1 MRFINYLFLLFA
13 VITGVLT
20 LPCDECS
27 QHRADLKTTQ
37 ESLNPTCIGGFSNL
51 IMDKQPLHK
60 DLHKA
65 QGHPLI
71 RREID
76 FNLTYLIHH
85 DWRDNVWEPERH
97 NWNVG
102 VVNDFLSVVKVHY
115 PSEYRGCMVPEK
127 PVWPLRTP
135 STPAELKIAE
145 VCPNEKLERLYRD
158 AVAELALDKM
168 KTKSQR
174 IHEYS
179 AVKRHAKNF
188 MIASQCQWQWKC
200 KPYYSWYFTWQW
212 WRWGPMEGW
221 KELNYDPQR
230 LIVEKE
236 AARDGLLYLGKKL
249 GEIGLKISKK
259 QEGALPE

>member
-1 MRFINYLFLLFA
+1 MRFINYLFLIFA

-51 IMDKQPLHK
+51 IMDRQPLHK

-65 QGHPLI
+65 QGYPLI

-76 FNLTYLIHH
+76 FNLTHLIHH

-115 PSEYRGCMVPEK
+115 PSEYRGCMVPRN
-127 PVWPLRTP
+127 PSGPSVRPLLP
-135 STPAELKIAE
+135 
-145 VCPNEKLERLYRD
+145 PN
-158 AVAELALDKM
+158 
-168 KTKSQR
+168 
-174 IHEYS
+174 
-179 AVKRHAKNF
+179 
-188 MIASQCQWQWKC
+188 
-200 KPYYSWYFTWQW
+200 
-212 WRWGPMEGW
+212 
-221 KELNYDPQR
+221 
-230 LIVEKE
+230 
-236 AARDGLLYLGKKL
+236 
-249 GEIGLKISKK
+249 
-259 QEGALPE
+259 